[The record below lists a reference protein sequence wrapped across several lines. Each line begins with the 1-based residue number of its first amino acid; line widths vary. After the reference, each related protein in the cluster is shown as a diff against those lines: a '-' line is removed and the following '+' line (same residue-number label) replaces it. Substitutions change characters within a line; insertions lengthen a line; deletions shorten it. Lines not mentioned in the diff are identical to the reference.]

1 MAKYYDIYT
10 QIPGIEPCPQVW
22 VVEEDRLDVINQLL
36 KKRNFIDVKNIVAT
50 DVKALSNTK
59 TIKGSEI
66 MNLYEVMPVFASI
79 EGDEYHLVLATSEK
93 QAIGMV
99 VNRVNYR
106 HNYRQSTFH
115 YGISDFYANEINTDF
130 PEPRIIY

>member
-1 MAKYYDIYT
+1 MTKIDIYAM
-10 QIPGIEPCPQVW
+10 IPG
-22 VVEEDRLDVINQLL
+22 
-36 KKRNFIDVKNIVAT
+36 
-50 DVKALSNTK
+50 
-59 TIKGSEI
+59 
-66 MNLYEVMPVFASI
+66 
-79 EGDEYHLVLATSEK
+79 TSER

-130 PEPRIIY
+130 PDIVY

>member
-10 QIPGIEPCPQVW
+10 QIPGIKPCPQVW

-59 TIKGSEI
+59 TIVCRQEYFIYMVESQHGSD
-66 MNLYEVMPVFASI
+66 
-79 EGDEYHLVLATSEK
+79 DE
-93 QAIGMV
+93 
-99 VNRVNYR
+99 
-106 HNYRQSTFH
+106 
-115 YGISDFYANEINTDF
+115 
-130 PEPRIIY
+130 